1 MVYAIGMKGWIEL
14 REAPVPPKAKTTKS
28 SKIIIKTVKKRD
40 WDTGKTKIQHI
51 RTRINFVAT
60 IFEGGK
66 VITTVTPT
74 HFYNVTSISLHPK
87 MVTALKAEQAKKLLE
102 TSWKGNKAQ
111 PRRRA
116 NTDYRDGVLVHYTIA
131 DDDGPF

>member
-28 SKIIIKTVKKRD
+28 SKIVVKPVRERD
-40 WDTGKTKIQHI
+40 WDTGKVKNRSV

-66 VITTVTPT
+66 VLTTITPT
-74 HFYNVTSISLHPK
+74 HFYNVTGFTLHPK
-87 MVTALKAEQAKKLLE
+87 VVKALKAEHAKELLD
-102 TSWKGNKAQ
+102 TSWKGSKAVTTT
-111 PRRRA
+111 RRR
-116 NTDYRDGVLVHYTIA
+116 NDGWDLRF
-131 DDDGPF
+131 DDVGPF